1 MKIRRIIYVTNYI
14 IRYQDTSPNELFLY
28 CIHKRLMLRYV
39 CLNPGQQR
47 LHHCHEK
54 WWYADKCKRGYSVLL
69 KLDQHDTTT
78 RAIILFNIQRSTFSS
93 SKSFLELR
101 YAQTSFLAY
110 NCYQYG
116 LLLWLRINVIL
127 YLEWDTI
134 IAFPFNP
141 Q

>member
-14 IRYQDTSPNELFLY
+14 IRYQDTISNELFLF

-54 WWYADKCKRGYSVLL
+54 WCQCKRGYSVLL

-78 RAIILFNIQRSTFSS
+78 RAIILFNI
-93 SKSFLELR
+93 
-101 YAQTSFLAY
+101 
-110 NCYQYG
+110 
-116 LLLWLRINVIL
+116 RINIFIIQIIPRIEICPNEFFSVQLLSIWSVIMTSYQCHTL
-127 YLEWDTI
+127 SGMRYNQSI
-134 IAFPFNP
+134 SI
-141 Q
+141 